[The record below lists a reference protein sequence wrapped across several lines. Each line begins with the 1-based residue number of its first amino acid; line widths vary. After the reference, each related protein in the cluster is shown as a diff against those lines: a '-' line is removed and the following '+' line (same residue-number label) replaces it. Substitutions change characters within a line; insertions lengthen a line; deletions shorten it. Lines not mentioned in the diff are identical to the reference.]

1 MQTLTESIL
10 VVKDR
15 SIVRLIVCSIDLPI
29 AASFSSP
36 TDWNR
41 GDFLGWPVSL
51 PNG

>member
-29 AASFSSP
+29 AASFSP
-36 TDWNR
+36 RLIGTT
-41 GDFLGWPVSL
+41 GTFLVGP
-51 PNG
+51 